1 MKPCPSCGRENPDDA
16 RFCAGCGTP
25 LLEPE
30 PQRSEVRKTVTV
42 LFSDVTG
49 STALGERLDPESLR
63 RVMSRYF
70 DVMSA
75 AVERHGAT
83 VEKFIGDAIMAVFGL
98 PLVHEDDAF
107 RAVRAAAE
115 MRDEL
120 AQLNDEFE
128 RDYGLRLENRTGIN
142 TGEVVAGDSAAG
154 QRLVTGDAVN
164 VAARLEQAADPGQI
178 LVGESTY
185 RLVRDA
191 VEALPVEPLSVKGKT
206 DELSPLLL
214 IDVLAGAEPFTRRLE
229 SKLVGRERELDL
241 LRQAYRRAGDE
252 QSCHL
257 FTILGT
263 AGIGKSRIAQEF
275 LAEVGDGATVV
286 SGRCLSYG
294 EGITYWP
301 LVEILEQLGNEERL
315 VQFLEGEPD
324 ARSIVNTVLN
334 AIGQAQGG
342 ASPEEIPWAVRKLLE
357 ALAREQPLVV
367 VFDDLQWAEPTFLDL
382 VEHVADFS
390 RDASMLLLCIAR
402 PELLDDRPGWSGG
415 KMNATSILLE
425 PLSEDAAET
434 LIENLIAG
442 AELAPALRERV
453 AAAAEGN
460 PLFVE
465 QMLAMLAEDGAEEG
479 EVSVPP
485 TIQALLAARLD
496 RLGGNER
503 AVIERAAVMGK
514 EFWFGAL
521 AELVPE
527 DIEVA
532 VALALLVRKE
542 LIRPYRSSVFPTAE
556 TFRFRHQLIRDAA
569 YAAMAKELRAELH
582 ERFADWLEGE
592 RSEFDEIVGY
602 HLEQAFRY
610 RSELGPLDHRGREL
624 GSRAGA
630 RLAAAG
636 RRALARADMPAAAGL
651 LRRSLGVLPT
661 DDVRRTDLRLDLAD
675 ALAEMD
681 LEEAEKVLADLIED
695 CTVGGDR
702 LHEWR
707 GRMLLGWI
715 QLANQRVSAEE
726 ATKLAQAGLDVL
738 TELADDVGLARAWRL
753 RSQAANLDGNIN
765 LIGTSMRAAAEHARR
780 AGNDRL
786 VIEADFWI
794 PFSAYFGDTPL
805 EEARTIWQEVAAR
818 AATPLER
825 THAEF
830 WGGCLAGLGGDLDE
844 GISAIA
850 RARARYHELGM
861 RAMYGGSAN
870 PQAELQILANDPAA
884 AEKTLRDGLAEL
896 EQLGDRSYSSTL
908 LAQLAEALYEQ
919 GRLDAAADVLDQAE
933 SLSAPDDAINIAWFP
948 ILRAKVV
955 AGSGRLAEAER
966 LAREGV
972 ERSLRLKGHIR
983 HRAYAREALADV
995 LKLAG
1000 RSEEARA
1007 EGERALELYE
1017 QKGLVPAIE
1026 QTRSFLAE
1034 LVAGAQNDPALAA
1047 RRAPRRAR

>member
-1 MKPCPSCGRENPDDA
+1 MRPCPSCGRKNPDDA
-16 RFCAGCGTP
+16 RFCSGCGTP
-25 LLEPE
+25 LVEPE
-30 PQRSEVRKTVTV
+30 QQRSEVRKTVTV
-42 LFSDVTG
+42 LFSDVAG

-75 AVERHGAT
+75 AVERHGAS
-83 VEKFIGDAIMAVFGL
+83 VEKFIGDAIMAVFGV
-98 PLVHEDDAF
+98 PLVHEDDAL

-120 AQLNDEFE
+120 ARLNDELE
-128 RDYGLRLENRTGIN
+128 RDYGVRLENRTGIN
-142 TGEVVAGDSAAG
+142 TGEVVAGDPAAG

-164 VAARLEQAADPGQI
+164 LAARLEQAADSGQI

-206 DELSPLLL
+206 GELSPMLLL
-214 IDVLAGAEPFTRRLE
+214 DVRAGAEPFARRLE

-241 LRQAYRRAGDE
+241 LRQAYRRASDE

-257 FTILGT
+257 FTILGA

-301 LVEILEQLGNEERL
+301 LVEILDQLGNEERL
-315 VQFLEGEPD
+315 VQFLEGEPE
-324 ARSIVNTVLN
+324 ARAIVNTVLN
-334 AIGQAQGG
+334 AIGQAEGG

-390 RDASMLLLCIAR
+390 RDAPIVLLCIAR
-402 PELLDDRPGWSGG
+402 PELLDDMPGWSGG

-434 LIENLIAG
+434 LIENLLAG
-442 AELAPALRERV
+442 AEVAPALRARV

-465 QMLAMLAEDGAEEG
+465 QMLAMLAEDGAEER

-496 RLGGNER
+496 RLGDNER
-503 AVIERAAVMGK
+503 AVIERASVMGK
-514 EFWFGAL
+514 EFWSGAL
-521 AELVPE
+521 AQLAPE
-527 DIEVA
+527 QVEVA
-532 VALALLVRKE
+532 PALALLVRKE
-542 LIRPYRSSVFPTAE
+542 LIRPHRSSVFPSADA
-556 TFRFRHQLIRDAA
+556 FRFRHQLIRDAA

-610 RSELGPLDHRGREL
+610 RSELGPLDDRGREL
-624 GSRAGA
+624 GSRAEA

-651 LRRSLGVLPT
+651 LHRALVVLPT
-661 DDVRRTDLRLDLAD
+661 DDGRRTDLGLDLAD

-681 LEEAEKVLADLIED
+681 LEEAEKVLADVIED
-695 CTVGGDR
+695 CTAGGDR
-702 LHEWR
+702 VHEWR
-707 GRMLLGWI
+707 ARMLLGWI
-715 QLANQRVSAEE
+715 QLHNQQLSAEG
-726 ATKLAQAGLDVL
+726 AAKLAQTGLDVL
-738 TELADDVGLARAWRL
+738 TELGDDVGLARAWRL
-753 RSQAANLDGNIN
+753 RSQAANVDGNIN
-765 LIGTSMRAAAEHARR
+765 LIVASMRAAGDHARR
-780 AGNDRL
+780 AGDDRL
-786 VIEADFWI
+786 AIEADFWI
-794 PFSAYFGDTPL
+794 PFAAYFGDTPL
-805 EEARTIWQEVAAR
+805 PEARTIWQEVAAR
-818 AATPLER
+818 AATPLQR

-830 WGGCLAGLGGDLDE
+830 WGGGLAGLDGNLDE
-844 GISAIA
+844 GISAVA

-870 PQAELQILANDPAA
+870 PQAELHLLANDPAA
-884 AEKTLRDGLAEL
+884 AENTLQDALAEL

-919 GRLDAAADVLDQAE
+919 GQLDAAEDVLDQAE
-933 SLSAPDDAINIAWFP
+933 SLSAPDDAINLAWFP
-948 ILRAKVV
+948 ILRAKVL
-955 AGSGRLAEAER
+955 ARRGRLAEAEA

-972 ERSLRLKGHIR
+972 DRSSRLKGHIR
-983 HRAYAREALADV
+983 HRAYAHEALADV
-995 LKLAG
+995 LKLAD
-1000 RSEEARA
+1000 RSEEAREEA
-1007 EGERALELYE
+1007 ERALELYE
-1017 QKGLVPAIE
+1017 QKGIVPAIE

-1034 LVAGAQNDPALAA
+1034 LVAESAT
-1047 RRAPRRAR
+1047 

>member
-1 MKPCPSCGRENPDDA
+1 
-16 RFCAGCGTP
+16 
-25 LLEPE
+25 
-30 PQRSEVRKTVTV
+30 VTV

-98 PLVHEDDAF
+98 PLVHEDDAL

-120 AQLNDEFE
+120 ARLNDELE
-128 RDYGLRLENRTGIN
+128 RDYGVRLENRTGIN
-142 TGEVVAGDSAAG
+142 TGEVVAGDPAAG

-164 VAARLEQAADPGQI
+164 VAARLEQAAEPGQI

-191 VEALPVEPLSVKGKT
+191 VEALPVEPLRVKGKT
-206 DELSPLLL
+206 DELSPMVL
-214 IDVLAGAEPFTRRLE
+214 IDVPAGAEPFARRLE

-241 LRQAYRRAGDE
+241 LRQAHRRAVDE
-252 QSCHL
+252 ESSHL
-257 FTILGT
+257 FTILGA
-263 AGIGKSRIAQEF
+263 AGIGKSRVAQEF
-275 LAEVGDGATVV
+275 LADVGDGATVV

-301 LVEILEQLGNEERL
+301 LIEILDQLGNEERL
-315 VQFLEGEPD
+315 VEFLEGEPE
-324 ARSIVNTVLN
+324 ARSIVNAVLN
-334 AIGQAQGG
+334 AIGQAEGG

-390 RDASMLLLCIAR
+390 RDAPILLLCIAR

-415 KMNATSILLE
+415 KLNATSILLE
-425 PLSEDAAET
+425 PLNEDAAET
-434 LIENLIAG
+434 LIENLLAG
-442 AELAPALRERV
+442 AEIAPALRARV

-465 QMLAMLAEDGAEEG
+465 QMLAMLGEDGAGEEE
-479 EVSVPP
+479 EVLVPP

-496 RLGGNER
+496 RLGDKER
-503 AVIERAAVMGK
+503 AVIECASVMGK
-514 EFWFGAL
+514 EFWSGAL
-521 AELVPE
+521 AQLAPE
-527 DIEVA
+527 RVEVA
-532 VALALLVRKE
+532 PALALLVRKE
-542 LIRPYRSSVFPTAE
+542 LIRPHRSSVFPSADA
-556 TFRFRHQLIRDAA
+556 FRFRHQLIRDAA

-610 RSELGPLDHRGREL
+610 RSELGPLDDRGREV

-636 RRALARADMPAAAGL
+636 RRALARGDMPAAAGL
-651 LRRSLGVLPT
+651 LHRALVVLPT
-661 DDVRRTDLRLDLAD
+661 DERRRTDLRLDLAD
-675 ALAEMD
+675 ALAEID
-681 LEEAEKVLADLIED
+681 LEEAEKVLADAID
-695 CTVGGDR
+695 DYTAGSDR
-702 LHEWR
+702 VREWR
-707 GRMLLGWI
+707 ARMALGWI
-715 QLANQRVSAEE
+715 QLSSQRLSAED
-726 ATKLAQAGLDVL
+726 AAKLAQTGLDVL
-738 TELADDVGLARAWRL
+738 TELGDDLGLARAWRL
-753 RSQAANLDGNIN
+753 RSQAANLDADTN
-765 LIGTSMRAAAEHARR
+765 LILISMRAAGEHARR

-786 VIEADFWI
+786 AIEADFWI
-794 PFSAYFGDTPL
+794 PFAAYFGDTPL
-805 EEARTIWQEVAAR
+805 AEARIIWEEVVAR

-830 WGGCLAGLGGDLDE
+830 WGGCLAGLDGELDE
-844 GISAIA
+844 GISAVA

-870 PQAELQILANDPAA
+870 PQAELQVLANDPAA
-884 AEKTLRDGLAEL
+884 AEKTLQDALAEL

-919 GRLDAAADVLDQAE
+919 GQLDGADDVLDQAE
-933 SLSAPDDAINIAWFP
+933 SWSAPDDVINLAWFP
-948 ILRAKVV
+948 ILRAKVL
-955 AGSGRLAEAER
+955 AGRGRLADAEA

-972 ERSLRLKGHIR
+972 DRSSRMKGHIR
-983 HRAYAREALADV
+983 HRAYAHEALAEV

-1000 RSEEARA
+1000 RTEEAR
-1007 EGERALELYE
+1007 EESKRALELYE
-1017 QKGLVPAIE
+1017 QKGVVPGIE
-1026 QTRSFLAE
+1026 RTRSFLAE
-1034 LVAGAQNDPALAA
+1034 LVAESAT
-1047 RRAPRRAR
+1047 

>member
-1 MKPCPSCGRENPDDA
+1 MRPCPSCGRENADDA
-16 RFCAGCGTP
+16 SFCSGCGTP
-25 LLEPE
+25 LVEPE

-75 AVERHGAT
+75 AVDRHGAT

-98 PLVHEDDAF
+98 PLVHEDDAL
-107 RAVRAAAE
+107 RAVRAAVE
-115 MRDEL
+115 MRAEL
-120 AQLNDEFE
+120 ARLNDELE
-128 RDYGLRLENRTGIN
+128 RDYGVRLENRTGIN

-214 IDVLAGAEPFTRRLE
+214 IDVRAGAEPITRRLE
-229 SKLVGRERELDL
+229 SKLVGRERELEL

-252 QSCHL
+252 GSCHL
-257 FTILGT
+257 FTLLGA

-275 LAEVGDGATVV
+275 LAEVGDGGTLV

-315 VQFLEGEPD
+315 VQFLEGEPE

-334 AIGQAQGG
+334 AIGQAEGG

-390 RDASMLLLCIAR
+390 RDAPILLLCIAR

-415 KMNATSILLE
+415 KLNATSILLE

-434 LIENLIAG
+434 LIENLLAG
-442 AELAPALRERV
+442 AEVAPTLRARV

-465 QMLAMLAEDGAEEG
+465 QMLAMLAEDDAEGG

-496 RLGGNER
+496 RLGDNER
-503 AVIERAAVMGK
+503 AVIERASVMGK
-514 EFWFGAL
+514 EFWSGAL
-521 AELVPE
+521 AQLAPE
-527 DIEVA
+527 HVEVGP
-532 VALALLVRKE
+532 ALALLVRKE
-542 LIRPYRSSVFPTAE
+542 LIRPHRSSVFPSADA
-556 TFRFRHQLIRDAA
+556 FRFRHQLIRDAA
-569 YAAMAKELRAELH
+569 YAAMAKELRAQLH

-610 RSELGPLDHRGREL
+610 RSELGPLDDRGREL
-624 GSRAGA
+624 GSRAEV

-636 RRALARADMPAAAGL
+636 GRALARADMPAAAGL
-651 LRRSLGVLPT
+651 LERALAVLPNE
-661 DDVRRTDLRLDLAD
+661 DGRRMDLRLGLAD
-675 ALAEMD
+675 ALAEID
-681 LEEAEKVLADLIED
+681 LEAAEKVLAGVIENSAAD
-695 CTVGGDR
+695 GDR
-702 LHEWR
+702 AHEWR
-707 GRMLLGWI
+707 ARLVLGWI
-715 QLANQRVSAEE
+715 QVANQRLSAHE
-726 ATKLAQAGLDVL
+726 AARLAQTGLDVL
-738 TELADDVGLARAWRL
+738 TDLGDDVGLARAWRL
-753 RSQAANLDGNIN
+753 RSQAANMDGNVN
-765 LIGTSMRAAAEHARR
+765 LIGVSMRAAGEHARR
-780 AGNDRL
+780 AGDERL
-786 VIEADFWI
+786 ASEADFWI
-794 PFSAYFGDTPL
+794 PFAAFFGDTPL
-805 EEARTIWQEVAAR
+805 PEARAIWEEVSAR
-818 AATPLER
+818 AATPLQK

-830 WGGCLAGLGGDLDE
+830 WGGCLAGLGGEFDE
-844 GISAIA
+844 GLSAIA
-850 RARARYHELGM
+850 RARTRYQELGL

-870 PQAELQILANDPAA
+870 PHAELQLLANDPAA
-884 AEKTLRDGLAEL
+884 AEKTVQDALPVLRE
-896 EQLGDRSYSSTL
+896 LGDRSYSSTL
-908 LAQLAEALYEQ
+908 LGGLAEALYEQ
-919 GRLDAAADVLDQAE
+919 GRLDEAEDVLEQAE
-933 SLSAPDDAINIAWFP
+933 SLSAPDDAINAAWFP
-948 ILRAKVV
+948 ILRAKVL
-955 AGSGRLAEAER
+955 AGRGRLAEAEE
-966 LAREGV
+966 LALAGIAN
-972 ERSLRLKGHIR
+972 SSALGGHLRHL
-983 HRAYAREALADV
+983 AYARAALADV
-995 LKLAG
+995 LQLAG
-1000 RSEEARA
+1000 RTEDARE

-1017 QKGLVPAIE
+1017 QKGVVPAIE
-1026 QTRSFLAE
+1026 RMRAFLAE
-1034 LVAGAQNDPALAA
+1034 LAAESPA
-1047 RRAPRRAR
+1047 

>member
-75 AVERHGAT
+75 AVDRHGAT

-98 PLVHEDDAF
+98 PLVHEDDAL
-107 RAVRAAAE
+107 RAVRAAVE
-115 MRDEL
+115 MRAEL
-120 AQLNDEFE
+120 ARLNDELE
-128 RDYGLRLENRTGIN
+128 RDYGVRLENRTGIN

-214 IDVLAGAEPFTRRLE
+214 IDVRAGAEPITRRLE
-229 SKLVGRERELDL
+229 SKLVGRERELEL
-241 LRQAYRRAGDE
+241 LRQAYRRAEDE

-257 FTILGT
+257 FTLLGA

-275 LAEVGDGATVV
+275 LAEVGDGATLV

-315 VQFLEGEPD
+315 VQFLEGEPE

-334 AIGQAQGG
+334 AIGQAEGG

-425 PLSEDAAET
+425 PLSEVAAAT
-434 LIENLIAG
+434 LIENLLAG
-442 AELAPALRERV
+442 AAVAPALRARV
-453 AAAAEGN
+453 ASAAEGN

-465 QMLAMLAEDGAEEG
+465 QMLAMLAENGAGED

-485 TIQALLAARLD
+485 SIQALLAARLD
-496 RLGGNER
+496 RLGDNER
-503 AVIERAAVMGK
+503 AVLERASVMGK

-527 DIEVA
+527 HIEVA
-532 VALALLVRKE
+532 AALARLVRKE
-542 LIRPYRSSVFPTAE
+542 LIRPHRSIVFPAAD
-556 TFRFRHQLIRDAA
+556 TFRFRHQLIRDA
-569 YAAMAKELRAELH
+569 
-582 ERFADWLEGE
+582 
-592 RSEFDEIVGY
+592 
-602 HLEQAFRY
+602 
-610 RSELGPLDHRGREL
+610 
-624 GSRAGA
+624 
-630 RLAAAG
+630 
-636 RRALARADMPAAAGL
+636 
-651 LRRSLGVLPT
+651 
-661 DDVRRTDLRLDLAD
+661 
-675 ALAEMD
+675 
-681 LEEAEKVLADLIED
+681 
-695 CTVGGDR
+695 
-702 LHEWR
+702 
-707 GRMLLGWI
+707 
-715 QLANQRVSAEE
+715 
-726 ATKLAQAGLDVL
+726 
-738 TELADDVGLARAWRL
+738 
-753 RSQAANLDGNIN
+753 
-765 LIGTSMRAAAEHARR
+765 
-780 AGNDRL
+780 
-786 VIEADFWI
+786 
-794 PFSAYFGDTPL
+794 
-805 EEARTIWQEVAAR
+805 
-818 AATPLER
+818 
-825 THAEF
+825 
-830 WGGCLAGLGGDLDE
+830 
-844 GISAIA
+844 
-850 RARARYHELGM
+850 
-861 RAMYGGSAN
+861 
-870 PQAELQILANDPAA
+870 
-884 AEKTLRDGLAEL
+884 
-896 EQLGDRSYSSTL
+896 
-908 LAQLAEALYEQ
+908 
-919 GRLDAAADVLDQAE
+919 
-933 SLSAPDDAINIAWFP
+933 
-948 ILRAKVV
+948 
-955 AGSGRLAEAER
+955 
-966 LAREGV
+966 
-972 ERSLRLKGHIR
+972 
-983 HRAYAREALADV
+983 
-995 LKLAG
+995 
-1000 RSEEARA
+1000 
-1007 EGERALELYE
+1007 
-1017 QKGLVPAIE
+1017 
-1026 QTRSFLAE
+1026 
-1034 LVAGAQNDPALAA
+1034 
-1047 RRAPRRAR
+1047 